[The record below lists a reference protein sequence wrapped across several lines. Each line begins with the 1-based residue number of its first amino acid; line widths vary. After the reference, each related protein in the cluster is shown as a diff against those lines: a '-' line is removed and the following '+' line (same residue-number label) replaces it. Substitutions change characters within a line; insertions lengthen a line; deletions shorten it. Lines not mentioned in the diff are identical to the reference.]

1 MLQDFQGI
9 CQGIGVAPSVCFMV
23 SFILVLYLK
32 YKVQGVEIKTE
43 LTGDDLKLVT
53 MMFVNNRDLLI

>member
-9 CQGIGVAPSVCFMV
+9 CQGIGVAPSVFFMV